1 MKPLGKRWR
10 SDLRKRLPW
19 LLAGGLIA
27 SLVLGTLRDPNFWLT
42 PDQCGDTLFR
52 AKKYQEAAKAYVDPI
67 RIGAA
72 QYRDGDFEAAAKT
85 FARVPGAIGAFD
97 EGNALLFHGNYNGAI
112 AAYQRALSVQP
123 GWQTAKEN
131 MAIAVARKK
140 VLEASGGDREKEQ
153 TDSDKPD
160 EIVMDQKG
168 ENKKSAPDMAAE
180 GPATDEDLQVTWL
193 RRVQTTPGDFL
204 KAKFS
209 YQAGLT
215 KNGGTK

>member
-1 MKPLGKRWR
+1 MKPLGTPWT
-10 SDLRKRLPW
+10 SDVRKRLPW

-27 SLVLGTLRDPNFWLT
+27 LLVLGTLRDHNFWLT
-42 PDQCGDTLFR
+42 PDQHGDALFR
-52 AKKYQEAAKAYVDPI
+52 AKKYKEAAKTYADPI

-72 QYRDGDFEAAAKT
+72 QYRDGDFQAAAKT
-85 FARVPGAIGAFD
+85 FARVPGAIGAFN

-123 GWQTAKEN
+123 GWQPAEEN

-140 VLEASGGDREKEQ
+140 VLETSGGDREKEQ
-153 TDSDKPD
+153 TDSDEPD

-168 ENKKSAPDMAAE
+168 ENKKSAPDLAAE
-180 GPATDEDLQVTWL
+180 GPATDEEFQVTWL

-204 KAKFS
+204 KAKFA
-209 YQAGLT
+209 YQAGLV
-215 KNGGTK
+215 KNGGAK

>member
-1 MKPLGKRWR
+1 MKPSSQRWR

-27 SLVLGTLRDPNFWLT
+27 LLVLGTLRNPNFWLT
-42 PDQCGDTLFR
+42 PDQHGDALFR
-52 AKKYQEAAKAYVDPI
+52 AKKYKEAAKAYADPI

-72 QYRDGDFEAAAKT
+72 QYRGGDFEAAAKT

-97 EGNALLFHGNYNGAI
+97 EGNALLFHGNYDGAI

-123 GWQTAKEN
+123 GWQPAEEN
-131 MAIAVARKK
+131 LAIAVARKK

-153 TDSDKPD
+153 TDSDEPD

-168 ENKKSAPDMAAE
+168 GNKKSTPDLAAE
-180 GPATDEDLQVTWL
+180 GPANDQEFQVTWL

-204 KAKFS
+204 KAKFA
-209 YQAGLT
+209 YQAGLV